1 MKVLLV
7 DDHAPIR
14 RGIRQLLELRAEF
27 EVVGEGANGEEA
39 VRQVDELEPDIVLM
53 DMNMPVMNGADATR
67 LIKERHPDVHVV
79 GLTAF
84 GEMSL
89 VSAMVNAGAA
99 GYLLKGGAPDEL
111 IDSLNAVAR
120 GQGALD
126 KGVTKAVMDDMAE
139 MHKKEAKAY
148 AELDKMKSEFVSVI
162 THELRT
168 PLTSI
173 KGGVHTLKRGW
184 NEVDEQMKLEFLD
197 SIDRQCDRLSNMIE
211 KILLVSGIQRGGLG
225 LEPTIFR
232 LDNITREAMDVL
244 ATKSAGRTVVLDTA
258 PVEATGDPK
267 RLMEVIVALLDNAL
281 TFTKG
286 RIDLSVGLAGDSP
299 LRKGQ
304 GRGAGDGTGHARSHA
319 PGPLHPGRLIFHS
332 RHRGSWPLALHRE
345 TDDRRLAGSATGDDR
360 PRAGFLVHDV
370 PHLAQRVVPTGAVA
384 AEAGPRSGHSDGS
397 NGCPRPARGC
407 ARSSRSPDSKRT
419 SG

>member
-1 MKVLLV
+1 MKVLLI

-67 LIKERHPDVHVV
+67 LIKEKHPDVHVV

-99 GYLLKGGAPDEL
+99 GYLLKGGAPEEL

-148 AELDKMKSEFVSVI
+148 AELDRMKSEFVSVI

-225 LEPTIFR
+225 LEPTVFR
-232 LDNITREAMDVL
+232 LDSITQEAMEVL
-244 ATKSAGRTVVLDTA
+244 ATKSVGRTVVLDTA

-281 TFTKG
+281 TFTEG
-286 RIDLSVGLAGDSP
+286 RIDISVGLAGDRPYVRVKDEGPGMEQDTLDHMLQAPFIQGDSSSTRTAGG
-299 LRKGQ
+299 LGLSLYIAKQTIAASQ
-304 GRGAGDGTGHARSHA
+304 GRLQATTD
-319 PGPLHPGRLIFHS
+319 PE
-332 RHRGSWPLALHRE
+332 RGSSF
-345 TDDRRLAGSATGDDR
+345 TM
-360 PRAGFLVHDV
+360 FLTS
-370 PHLAQRVVPTGAVA
+370 PA
-384 AEAGPRSGHSDGS
+384 A
-397 NGCPRPARGC
+397 
-407 ARSSRSPDSKRT
+407 
-419 SG
+419 

>member
-1 MKVLLV
+1 MGSGGARGGVLGRGPDSPRGGLKRRGPGADGVGMKVLLV

-27 EVVGEGANGEEA
+27 EVVGEGSNGEEA

-67 LIKERHPDVHVV
+67 VIKERHPDVHVV

-148 AELDKMKSEFVSVI
+148 AELDQMKSEFVSVI

-197 SIDRQCDRLSNMIE
+197 SIDRQCDRLSHMVE

-225 LEPTIFR
+225 LEPTVFR
-232 LDNITREAMDVL
+232 LDNITQEAMNVL

-281 TFTKG
+281 TFTEG
-286 RIDLSVGLAGDSP
+286 RIDIFVGLAGDRPYVRVKDEGPGMEQDTLDHMLQAPFIQGDSSSTRATGG
-299 LRKGQ
+299 LGLSLYIAKQTIAASQ
-304 GRGAGDGTGHARSHA
+304 GRLQATTD
-319 PGPLHPGRLIFHS
+319 PE
-332 RHRGSWPLALHRE
+332 RGSSF
-345 TDDRRLAGSATGDDR
+345 TM
-360 PRAGFLVHDV
+360 FLTS
-370 PHLAQRVVPTGAVA
+370 PGA
-384 AEAGPRSGHSDGS
+384 
-397 NGCPRPARGC
+397 
-407 ARSSRSPDSKRT
+407 
-419 SG
+419 

>member
-39 VRQVDELEPDIVLM
+39 VRQVDELSPDIVLM

-67 LIKERHPDVHVV
+67 AIKERHPEVHVV

-89 VSAMVNAGAA
+89 VSAMIKAGAA

-111 IDSLNAVAR
+111 IDSLKAVAR

-139 MHKKEAKAY
+139 MHKKEAKAF
-148 AELDKMKSEFVSVI
+148 AELDRMKSEFVSVI

-173 KGGVHTLKRGW
+173 KGGVHTLQRGW
-184 NEVDEQMKLEFLD
+184 NEVDEKMKLEFLD
-197 SIDRQCDRLSNMIE
+197 SITRQCDRLSNMIE

-225 LEPTIFR
+225 LEPTVFR
-232 LDNITREAMDVL
+232 LDNITQEACDVL
-244 ATKSAGRTVVLDTA
+244 ATKSAGRTVVLDVA

-281 TFTKG
+281 TFTEG
-286 RIDLSVGLAGDSP
+286 RIDIAVGETRGEPFVRVKDEGPGMEQSTLDRLLQTPFLQGDSSSTRAVGG
-299 LRKGQ
+299 LGLSLYIAKQ
-304 GRGAGDGTGHARSHA
+304 TIEASK
-319 PGPLHPGRLIFHS
+319 GRLQVTTGPD
-332 RHRGSWPLALHRE
+332 RGSVFEMRLTAP
-345 TDDRRLAGSATGDDR
+345 TD
-360 PRAGFLVHDV
+360 
-370 PHLAQRVVPTGAVA
+370 
-384 AEAGPRSGHSDGS
+384 
-397 NGCPRPARGC
+397 
-407 ARSSRSPDSKRT
+407 
-419 SG
+419 